1 MDQNNLTK
9 VLKNLVAQLAGGEDV
24 DLLRQLVEEL
34 KTTLQQIGET
44 DKAVVN
50 QILSEIE
57 SEDENP
63 LFREVGMLLRRFHD
77 QVTIINDEIP
87 KNLGKLNSD
96 DVAEMSGRL
105 QQIITMT
112 DKAANTTMDLA
123 EEIMEDL
130 TQQND
135 STAPLITSLNSLI
148 NQDGIPESSKKIAS
162 DTIDQLENISNK
174 NDSIQTKL
182 TNILMAQD
190 YQDLT
195 GQVIHKVMNLLNTLQ
210 DDLAEL
216 IKRFGQ
222 VYQEAEEV
230 DQIAL
235 EGPLSEDDENKSS
248 QDDVDSLLKEFGF

>member
-1 MDQNNLTK
+1 
-9 VLKNLVAQLAGGEDV
+9 
-24 DLLRQLVEEL
+24 
-34 KTTLQQIGET
+34 
-44 DKAVVN
+44 
-50 QILSEIE
+50 
-57 SEDENP
+57 
-63 LFREVGMLLRRFHD
+63 
-77 QVTIINDEIP
+77 
-87 KNLGKLNSD
+87 
-96 DVAEMSGRL
+96 MSV
-105 QQIITMT
+105 
-112 DKAANTTMDLA
+112 
-123 EEIMEDL
+123 
-130 TQQND
+130 
-135 STAPLITSLNSLI
+135 ITSLNSLI

-182 TNILMAQD
+182 TNILVAQD